1 MIFTLPAKTK
11 TQRQIRIVLAIA
23 FLCLFLARFI
33 NKYIMIVIFFIIA
46 TGLLFAFCY
55 IPFYFKSYK
64 ITIDTEFISISK
76 GVFIKRT
83 NIMPFPRL
91 VYAQSYSTPLSS
103 LFNMKI
109 LLLKAA
115 RSWLLIPE
123 LENNTAQLLLE
134 AMRA

>member
-11 TQRQIRIVLAIA
+11 TLWQIRIVLAIA
-23 FLCLFLARFI
+23 FLCLFLALFI

-55 IPFYFKSYK
+55 ITFYFKSYK
-64 ITIDTEFISISK
+64 ITIDTGFISISK

-134 AMRA
+134 AMRT